1 MDRFHKNAHKALE
14 KRTARF
20 LLQEVFEGFQFVL
33 FGSLPIVGLFYWE
46 WQPLHL
52 LVFLLVGAWVG
63 LICDC
68 FKLYF
73 LKKAIMEYAD
83 GRYDDWH
90 VWVVAD
96 ALRKGQEKARAQHL
110 RAKYQPGA
118 GVIVDLTF
126 GGIGTLMTYFTVS
139 AVNSEFPLGMLR
151 DTEFR
156 HALIGFVSYQWLLT
170 IWEILSH
177 RMSKTSGGAVKVAVG
192 LRGVGLF
199 LLMFLVLMI
208 VGDDGQNPEG
218 VKYAMLIINGLL
230 IFLGLVYITGPI
242 LLAGETQWLKRYLRE
257 RESESTDD

>member
-14 KRTARF
+14 KRTVRF

-33 FGSLPIVGLFYWE
+33 FGSLPIVGLFYWG

-52 LVFLLVGAWVG
+52 LLFLLVGAWVG

-118 GVIVDLTF
+118 GVFVNF
-126 GGIGTLMTYFTVS
+126 QNGILYFRSGSTIRCGRLVSPQHRRGDPVVAYSLPASPCGTS
-139 AVNSEFPLGMLR
+139 APVNSSWR
-151 DTEFR
+151 
-156 HALIGFVSYQWLLT
+156 
-170 IWEILSH
+170 
-177 RMSKTSGGAVKVAVG
+177 
-192 LRGVGLF
+192 
-199 LLMFLVLMI
+199 
-208 VGDDGQNPEG
+208 
-218 VKYAMLIINGLL
+218 
-230 IFLGLVYITGPI
+230 
-242 LLAGETQWLKRYLRE
+242 
-257 RESESTDD
+257 